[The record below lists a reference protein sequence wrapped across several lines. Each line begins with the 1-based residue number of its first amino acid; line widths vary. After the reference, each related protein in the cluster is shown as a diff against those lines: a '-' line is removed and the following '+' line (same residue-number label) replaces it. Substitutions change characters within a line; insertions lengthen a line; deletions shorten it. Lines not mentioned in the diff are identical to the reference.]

1 MLESDYL
8 IYLKHIARNKG
19 EKWNRSEYKWG
30 EMTALSQSNIMQCS
44 HILFLPLF
52 HQAFSDSWVIRTTVE
67 VSEGLQQPEN
77 DWSHH
82 TLDFLER
89 CRSKCSS
96 P

>member
-8 IYLKHIARNKG
+8 IYLKHIARNEG

-30 EMTALSQSNIMQCS
+30 VMTALSQSSIMQCS
-44 HILFLPLF
+44 HIMFLPLF
-52 HQAFSDSWVIRTTVE
+52 HQAFSYSWVIRTTVE